1 MMNTNYVICYGLS
14 AHVIGN
20 TNMPLFESACG
31 NNIVWYYTSIVTHD
45 NCRLRKLY
53 PTATEEISPS
63 DPEPFWTGIPI
74 KCYVDAD
81 WAGDLSMR
89 RSVSGYIIYFGSTP
103 IIWSSKAQSRVESST
118 YSSEFTALKSALEE
132 IKGVRIALR
141 AFGVEVSEPT
151 IVMCDNRSV
160 V

>member
-1 MMNTNYVICYGLS
+1 
-14 AHVIGN
+14 
-20 TNMPLFESACG
+20 
-31 NNIVWYYTSIVTHD
+31 
-45 NCRLRKLY
+45 
-53 PTATEEISPS
+53 
-63 DPEPFWTGIPI
+63 
-74 KCYVDAD
+74 
-81 WAGDLSMR
+81 MR

-160 V
+160 VSNNVIAASTLKKRHVGIAYHMCREAVASNIICVHHLLSRHNRADILTKSLASPTLHEHNSNIFRTGCDDLI